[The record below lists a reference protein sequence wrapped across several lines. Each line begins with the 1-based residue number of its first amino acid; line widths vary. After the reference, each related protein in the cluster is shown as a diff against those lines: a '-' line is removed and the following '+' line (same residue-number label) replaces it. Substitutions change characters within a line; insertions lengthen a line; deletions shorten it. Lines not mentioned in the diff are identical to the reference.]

1 MITRRQLHHA
11 LVMFIVITI
20 CSGIMPTHAGA
31 QGYEN
36 SLHGVNSFAVV
47 YDVSQGNPRAAEAVF
62 WAVRNS
68 YENASVN
75 KLATPPHI
83 AVVFRGPAA
92 KLISTERNTVD
103 PDQQEA
109 VEKFQATLRQ
119 MKKAGVTLEVCLY
132 AVKLAGLDKAKLM
145 PEINQV
151 DNGFVSIIGY
161 QMQGYAAIHIP

>member
-1 MITRRQLHHA
+1 MIIRHQLRHA
-11 LVMFIVITI
+11 LAIFIAITVFF
-20 CSGIMPTHAGA
+20 GIMPALAGA

-36 SLHGVNSFAVV
+36 SLRGANRFAAV

-75 KLATPPHI
+75 ELATPPSI

-92 KLISTERNTVD
+92 KLLSTEQNTVD

-132 AVKLAGLDKAKLM
+132 AVKLAGLDKTRLM
-145 PEINQV
+145 PEIDQV

-161 QMQGYAAIHIP
+161 QMQGYAVVHIP